1 MLDFTTLWEEHVCY
15 FTRATFLRTFAN
27 AGLDVISLAVYPYRL
42 ENLLVAV
49 VRVGDPRAGLESGDA
64 SPPDAGA
71 RHFTTAV
78 TSCEVDL
85 AMLQGF
91 AEGLS
96 VQRRR
101 FAEVLD
107 QYRRKGP
114 VAVLGAGHLA
124 CAFIQYL
131 RLQEY
136 IAMVVDD
143 NPRKQG
149 LLMPGSRIPIR
160 AAAALKDDNVS
171 LCLLS
176 VNPEVEEKVI
186 ERNRA
191 FLDRGGRFASI
202 FMTSNRRLI

>member
-1 MLDFTTLWEEHVCY
+1 
-15 FTRATFLRTFAN
+15 
-27 AGLDVISLAVYPYRL
+27 
-42 ENLLVAV
+42 
-49 VRVGDPRAGLESGDA
+49 
-64 SPPDAGA
+64 
-71 RHFTTAV
+71 
-78 TSCEVDL
+78 
-85 AMLQGF
+85 MLQGF

-160 AAAALKDDNVS
+160 AAAALEDDNVS